1 VLAIIRCR
9 IFHLRAFLQ
18 KVKIKVYRTL
28 ILPVVLYGCAAWSLT
43 LREEHRPKVF
53 ENRVLRQIHVLGFKR
68 GEVIGEWRKLH
79 SDGLNALYTLPSIVR
94 MIE

>member
-9 IFHLRAFLQ
+9 IFCLRASFE
-18 KVKIKVYRTL
+18 KVKIKVYSTL

-53 ENRVLRQIHVLGFKR
+53 ENRVLRQIYILGLKR
-68 GEVIGEWRKLH
+68 DEVRGEWRTLH
-79 SDGLNALYTLPSIVR
+79 SDRLDALYTLPSIVR
-94 MIE
+94 MIK